1 MPEMI
6 SRYMQTLIRRIWD
19 TLFSK
24 DPNPLETIELLIYML
39 LGMLLSVLVA
49 TFFSWLGGA
58 MPIPMPVFML

>member
-1 MPEMI
+1 MI

-24 DPNPLETIELLIYML
+24 DPNPRETIELLIYML

-49 TFFSWLGGA
+49 TFYLWLGGA